1 MSDSL
6 HKKIDKNKFI
16 LSKNRIKDAEKIT
29 GVSINFWQDA
39 FRQLKKNKLAI
50 IALIIIILIGIFAIV
65 GPNINDYNFENRVIK
80 NKSLAT
86 KIPPRIPF
94 IEKLG
99 VFDGTMKLDYEINS
113 FNSIPE
119 ENKQYYEVI
128 KTYEKKGITF
138 VKVKVYS
145 YKLKGIE
152 DKYFWF
158 GTDDLGRDLWTRL
171 WYGTRISLYIGLL
184 AAFVDLT
191 IGVAYGSVAGY
202 YGGTKVDNIM
212 MRITEVIGGIPALV
226 ILLMF
231 LLVLK
236 PGLLSLSLAISATG
250 WIGAARIVRSQF
262 LKLKDQEFVLAART
276 LGASPFR
283 LIFKHMYPNVIGQL
297 VVMVTFTVPAAIF
310 YEAFLAFIGLGMPMP
325 IPSIG
330 TLINDGYSFMRSC
343 PYMLWIPTFIIC
355 LLMLSINIFAN
366 GLRDSLDPKMKC
378 K

>member
-1 MSDSL
+1 MISNANIKVDKSKFVL
-6 HKKIDKNKFI
+6 TKNKVI
-16 LSKNRIKDAEKIT
+16 DTEKIS
-29 GVSINFWQDA
+29 GESISFWHDA

-50 IALIIIILIGIFAIV
+50 VALIFIVIIGIFSII
-65 GPNINDYNFENRVIK
+65 GPNINKYNYENRVIK
-80 NKSLAT
+80 NKSLAI
-86 KIPPRIPF
+86 KIPPRIPY

-99 VFDGTMKLDYEINS
+99 IFDGTMNLDYEINS
-113 FNSIPE
+113 FNSLSE
-119 ENKQYYEVI
+119 GKKQYYEVI
-128 KTYEKKGITF
+128 KTYDKNGVTYIKA
-138 VKVKVYS
+138 KVHV

-191 IGVAYGSVAGY
+191 IGVTYGSIAGY
-202 YGGTKVDNIM
+202 YGGSKVDNIM
-212 MRITEVIGGIPALV
+212 MRITEVIGGIPSLV
-226 ILLMF
+226 VLLIF
-231 LLVLK
+231 LLILK

-330 TLINDGYSFMRSC
+330 TLINDGYSYMKSC
-343 PYMLWIPTFIIC
+343 PYMLWIPTFTIC

-366 GLRDSLDPKMKC
+366 GLRDSLDPKMRVR
-378 K
+378 